1 MWKPEFLSMILSAAV
16 SLLTLFTFFQ
26 SRMTSTEKRLTILEE
41 KNKQNDKELEETK
54 TRLDNHDLQM
64 QVLIQMTEQIKNLS
78 EKVDKIGGTI
88 MINWKLRFQNKATLL
103 AIASTVIL
111 LIQQL
116 GFKLPDNIADIV
128 NTFLTLLVLLGVI
141 NDPTTAGVG
150 DSPKALTYAEPK
162 KGTR

>member
-1 MWKPEFLSMILSAAV
+1 M
-16 SLLTLFTFFQ
+16 
-26 SRMTSTEKRLTILEE
+26 
-41 KNKQNDKELEETK
+41 KN
-54 TRLDNHDLQM
+54 
-64 QVLIQMTEQIKNLS
+64 
-78 EKVDKIGGTI
+78 
-88 MINWKLRFQNKATLL
+88 INWKLRFKNKATLL

-150 DSPKALTYAEPK
+150 DSAKALTYTEPK
-162 KGTR
+162 KELGESNEKE